1 MGVKAMKASIMLGA
15 AIAVMG
21 ITQSAVAAA
30 QTTAMRDYA
39 IERQDLGNAL
49 RRFAIESGV
58 DVAFDPAAVRGRTS
72 QGVRGRLG
80 AEAALRTLLGGSGL
94 QLRRTASGGFAIARP
109 VGRTAAVRSPA
120 YAQAAVASEPS
131 QPSSAA
137 QNEAANLQLANAQA
151 AADAAADP
159 IVVTGS
165 RVDRKGFQAP
175 TPVTVLGAAEIRQ
188 GDRTNV
194 ALLLNDQPAF
204 RGTITPAT
212 TPVNTNSGTS
222 AVDLRGL
229 GSERTLTL
237 LNSRRFIGSADLGSV
252 PMGLVQRLEVVTGG
266 ASADWGSGAV
276 AGVVNIILNDKLT
289 GLTIGADTGISSRGD
304 AARYNVT
311 ATYGAGF
318 ADGRGHFIAAAGY
331 LRERGAFG
339 RNDGSRPNLD
349 SALFTSRTGQ
359 LSLRND
365 VNLIVTA
372 PGGLVASGPFAGNV
386 FNSDGTLSP
395 IIVGSPSNGSQAVGG
410 STRGVNDYF
419 AVSSPYT
426 RYNGYARASFE
437 ISPAAKLWIDG
448 NFNRVESQFGFL
460 PENAVVTIQRDNA
473 FLSPQLRS
481 ALGGASGFTLV
492 RLLDDIGPSKMF
504 SFAYRRDTLDI
515 GFGVD
520 GDLGGGWS
528 YSAYFDHGRLTNNE
542 TPTNQRIVANFNL
555 AVDAVISPGGQA
567 ICRIALT
574 DPSTAC
580 RPLNLLGSG
589 NASAAAIAYAF
600 GNARQRLVTQLDAGG
615 VTLRGNPFSTWAG
628 PVSVAIGMEAR
639 RQANKTT
646 YIDPMSP
653 TRAFS
658 LDNRTPL
665 DGAFDV
671 KEGFAVAVVPLLNL
685 EGTAVAELNG
695 AARYSDYSNSG
706 GIWSWKAGG
715 TVRLFD
721 DLRLRGVY
729 SRDIRSPGIAE
740 LFTAQ
745 SITLPTII
753 DPFRN
758 NASVPVTRYTG
769 GNPDLRPEISHT
781 LSYGGSYSPRFLPGL
796 SFSIDYYSIE
806 IDDVIGTISAQD
818 AVNRCF
824 AGFQPACATIVRDS
838 TGTITTMYGT
848 QVNLAS
854 YKTDG
859 VDFDLAYRMPFER
872 IASSVPGSLRLRL
885 LASYVNKLIINDGV
899 NTYDRAGDV
908 GDNAGFTTPKWKAT
922 ASIGYESDN
931 FSFDTRVR
939 YVGGGKY
946 NHLQPIVNND
956 IANRTYVDFNAQYNI
971 GNFSIYGAVS
981 NAFDRDPP
989 YVTYTSA
996 IYDVI
1001 GRYMSGGVKLK
1012 F

>member
-1 MGVKAMKASIMLGA
+1 MANRAIKFAAALGMVSGMALSIA
-15 AIAVMG
+15 AATPAHAQDARRDFNIRAQLLSSALVEFSRQSDQVVTAPARLTRG
-21 ITQSAVAAA
+21 KSAVGV
-30 QTTAMRDYA
+30 QGSYA
-39 IERQDLGNAL
+39 PRQALQILLRNTGLTVRTNANGSFMLEEGQSRGN
-49 RRFAIESGV
+49 
-58 DVAFDPAAVRGRTS
+58 
-72 QGVRGRLG
+72 
-80 AEAALRTLLGGSGL
+80 
-94 QLRRTASGGFAIARP
+94 
-109 VGRTAAVRSPA
+109 
-120 YAQAAVASEPS
+120 VASASADGANGPS
-131 QPSSAA
+131 YLSPAA
-137 QNEAANLQLANAQA
+137 QNEATNLQP
-151 AADAAADP
+151 AADEAADP

-175 TPVTVLGAAEIRQ
+175 TPVTILGAAEIRQ
-188 GDRTNV
+188 GNRANI

-204 RGTITPAT
+204 RGTITPTT

-222 AVDLRGL
+222 IVDLRGL

-237 LNSRRFIGSADLGSV
+237 LNSRRFIGSADLASV
-252 PMGLVQRLEVVTGG
+252 PMGLVQRVEVVTGG

-276 AGVVNIILNDKLT
+276 AGVVNIILNDKLS
-289 GLTIGADTGISSRGD
+289 GLTIAADAGVSSRGD
-304 AARYNVT
+304 AARYNVN
-311 ATYGAGF
+311 ATYGTGF
-318 ADGRGHFIAAAGY
+318 AGGRGHFIAAAGY
-331 LRERGAFG
+331 LRDRGAFG

-349 SALFTSRTGQ
+349 SALFTSSTGE
-359 LSLRND
+359 LSLRNN

-395 IIVGSPSNGSQAVGG
+395 IRLGNPSNAAQTVGG

-419 AVSSPYT
+419 AVSSPYE
-426 RYNGYARASFE
+426 RYNAYARASFE
-437 ISPAAKLWIDG
+437 VSPAAKFWIDG
-448 NFNRVESQFGFL
+448 NFNRVQSQFGFL
-460 PENAVVTIQRDNA
+460 PENAVLAIQRDNA
-473 FLSPQLRS
+473 FLSPQLRA
-481 ALGGASGFTLV
+481 ALGAATSFTMV

-515 GFGVD
+515 GFGMD

-528 YSAYFDHGRLTNNE
+528 YSGYFDHGRLVDRQ
-542 TPTNQRIVANFNL
+542 TPTNQRIIANFNL
-555 AVDAVISPGGQA
+555 AADAVISPTTGQP

-574 DPSTAC
+574 NPSTAC
-580 RPLNLLGSG
+580 RPLNLLGSN

-628 PVSVAIGMEAR
+628 NVSVAVGVEAR

-646 YIDPMSP
+646 YIDPLSP

-665 DGAFDV
+665 NGAFDV
-671 KEGFAVAVVPLLNL
+671 KEGFAVAVVPLLNF
-685 EGTAVAELNG
+685 EGIAVAELNG

-706 GIWSWKAGG
+706 GIWSWKTGG
-715 TVRLFD
+715 TIRLFD

-740 LFTAQ
+740 LFTTQ
-745 SITLPTII
+745 SITLPTVI

-758 NASVPVTRYTG
+758 NASVAVTRYAG
-769 GNPDLRPEISHT
+769 GNPDLKPEISHT

-824 AGFQPACATIVRDS
+824 AGYQRACATIVRDAA
-838 TGTITTMYGT
+838 GTITTMYGT

-859 VDFDLAYRMPFER
+859 IDFDLAYRMPFER
-872 IASSVPGSLRLRL
+872 IASAVPGSLRLRL
-885 LASYVNKLIINDGV
+885 LASHVNKLIINDGV

-908 GDNAGFTTPKWKAT
+908 GDNAQFTTPKWKAT

-956 IANRTYVDFNAQYNI
+956 VASRTYVDFNVQYDI
-971 GNFSIYGAVS
+971 GNFSIYGAIS

-1001 GRYMSGGVKLK
+1001 GRYMSGGFKLK